1 MSRDLLTMVEVLAHE
16 KNVDQ
21 SVVLAALESALAS
34 AVKKAEFPGEDA
46 DIVVKVD
53 PTTGD
58 QKVWRQ
64 WLVVPDEQG
73 LQEPDRQILQWEAKE
88 DYSDQ
93 GEMNVGDYVRKPLP
107 DVNVT
112 GRRFATDAKQVIIQ
126 RLRER
131 RVLQLPA
138 PRPLLPKRAESLVS
152 ETLLRRSGLVVRC
165 AAAEPE
171 ARNNF

>member
-73 LQEPDRQILQWEAKE
+73 LTHCVFWATGADFFLLCICHMGNPP
-88 DYSDQ
+88 SDF
-93 GEMNVGDYVRKPLP
+93 YVLS
-107 DVNVT
+107 
-112 GRRFATDAKQVIIQ
+112 
-126 RLRER
+126 
-131 RVLQLPA
+131 
-138 PRPLLPKRAESLVS
+138 ESFC
-152 ETLLRRSGLVVRC
+152 T
-165 AAAEPE
+165 
-171 ARNNF
+171 

>member
-93 GEMNVGDYVRKPLP
+93 GEMNVGDYW
-107 DVNVT
+107 NS
-112 GRRFATDAKQVIIQ
+112 RFLGDYRQ
-126 RLRER
+126 RLRIIGTGTGY
-131 RVLQLPA
+131 PHNIA
-138 PRPLLPKRAESLVS
+138 P
-152 ETLLRRSGLVVRC
+152 GC
-165 AAAEPE
+165 G
-171 ARNNF
+171 

>member
-93 GEMNVGDYVRKPLP
+93 GEMNVGDVC
-107 DVNVT
+107 
-112 GRRFATDAKQVIIQ
+112 
-126 RLRER
+126 
-131 RVLQLPA
+131 
-138 PRPLLPKRAESLVS
+138 S
-152 ETLLRRSGLVVRC
+152 
-165 AAAEPE
+165 
-171 ARNNF
+171 